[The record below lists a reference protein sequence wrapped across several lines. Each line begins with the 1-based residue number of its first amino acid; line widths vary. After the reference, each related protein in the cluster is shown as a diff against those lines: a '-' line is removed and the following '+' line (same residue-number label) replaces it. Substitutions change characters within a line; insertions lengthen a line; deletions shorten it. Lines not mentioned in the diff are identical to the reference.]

1 MANFKAK
8 TTTAASG
15 SSLLAELNLGALV
28 AELLGTFI
36 LTVVVLNIWS
46 NPIIAAIAVII
57 LVLVLSKL
65 SGGHINPAIT
75 VGLLAT
81 KQISWV
87 KAVGYIVAQLLGAML
102 AVIVAQ
108 QLLISATDQYGQPV
122 ELYKAVA
129 TGEWK
134 PFVAELLGGVIIG
147 LGAAS
152 VYQGKKEGLDAG
164 FAIGG
169 TYLIALLVAGGSIA
183 VASPS
188 STAIV
193 NPALALAEGALDTKN
208 MWGIWAY
215 ALAPVLGAAAGTLL
229 YKLLQSD
236 IRLGKK

>member
-8 TTTAASG
+8 TTANASG
-15 SSLLAELNLGALV
+15 SSLLAELNLGALM

-36 LTVVVLNIWS
+36 LTAAVLNIS
-46 NPIIAAIAVII
+46 GNAIIAAIAVII

-75 VGLLAT
+75 IGLLAT

-102 AVIVAQ
+102 AVIVAGQ
-108 QLLISATDQYGQPV
+108 FIAGSTDMYGQTA
-122 ELYKAVA
+122 ELYKVTV

-134 PFVAELLGGVIIG
+134 PFFAELLGGLILG
-147 LGAAS
+147 LGVAS
-152 VYQGKKEGLDAG
+152 VFQGKKEGLDAG

-169 TYLIALLVAGGSIA
+169 AYLVALI
-183 VASPS
+183 VATSG

-193 NPALALAEGALDTKN
+193 NPALALAEGALDTKS

-215 ALAPVLGAAAGTLL
+215 ALAPVLGVAAGTLL